1 MDNLARKGYT
11 VKSQTVA
18 VVGGGTLPRQER
30 ERRFLS
36 EYLLESCPDMQYQ
49 LNVEL
54 GPIPPEYIARHGLHK
69 AAAMFRP
76 TRPRV
81 DAVRWTDDTY
91 TLIEAKIRDLKIGV
105 GDLVYY
111 RALLP
116 ATPDLPFHD
125 GQPIRCLL
133 VVPWQLEWLQWVA
146 GELHIDTAVF
156 TPDWIADYVAEKQ
169 HYLTAEWRRERAEK
183 MRLRKILGVE

>member
-1 MDNLARKGYT
+1 MG
-11 VKSQTVA
+11 QT
-18 VVGGGTLPRQER
+18 QW
-30 ERRFLS
+30 ERRYLS
-36 EYLLESCPDMQYQ
+36 EYLLEACPDMRYQ

-54 GPIPPEYIARHGLHK
+54 GPIPPEYIHRHGLAR

-81 DAVRWTDDTY
+81 DAIRWTDDSY
-91 TLIEAKIRDLKIGV
+91 TLVEAKVRDLKKGV

-111 RALLP
+111 RALIP

-125 GQPIRCLL
+125 AQPIGCLL

-146 GELHIDTAVF
+146 GELHIETAVF
-156 TPDWIADYVAEKQ
+156 TPDWIADYVARHQ
-169 HYLTAEWRRERAEK
+169 HYFTAEWRAERNEK
-183 MRLRKILGVE
+183 MRLRRILGVE